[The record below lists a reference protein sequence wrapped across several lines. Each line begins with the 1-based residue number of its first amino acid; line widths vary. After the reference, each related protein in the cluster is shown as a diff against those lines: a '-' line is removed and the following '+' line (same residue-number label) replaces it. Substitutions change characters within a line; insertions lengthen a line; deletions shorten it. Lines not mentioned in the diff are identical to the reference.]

1 MAKKKAAPQEWR
13 NRIVGNGTM
22 AASQFM
28 ANPAN
33 ARIHPKAQQEA
44 LTGSLREIGWIQ
56 NVIVNKTTGN
66 VVDGHARI
74 AEALKMGDETP
85 VPYVEVEL
93 SEAEEKLA
101 LASLDPI
108 AAMAAYDKQ
117 QLDALLRDVNTGEA
131 GLQAMLADLANK
143 NGLGEGN
150 NIDELWQGMPE
161 FIQEDKLGFHEIKI
175 HFETEEDMKSFG
187 LLIGQT
193 ITDKTKSTWFP
204 YKEKENLKAY
214 KAEDES

>member
-1 MAKKKAAPQEWR
+1 MAQKKAAPQEWR
-13 NRIVGNGTM
+13 NRITGNGTM
-22 AASQFM
+22 PASQFM

-93 SEAEEKLA
+93 SEDEEKLA
-101 LASLDPI
+101 LATLDPI
-108 AAMAAYDKQ
+108 SAMAAYDKA

-131 GLQAMLADLANK
+131 GLQAMLADLASK
-143 NGLGEGN
+143 NGIIEA
-150 NIDELWQGMPE
+150 DSVDFKE
-161 FIQEDKLGFHEIKI
+161 F
-175 HFETEEDMKSFG
+175 
-187 LLIGQT
+187 
-193 ITDKTKSTWFP
+193 
-204 YKEKENLKAY
+204 
-214 KAEDES
+214 DESVGDDVEMMTCPHCGKAFPK